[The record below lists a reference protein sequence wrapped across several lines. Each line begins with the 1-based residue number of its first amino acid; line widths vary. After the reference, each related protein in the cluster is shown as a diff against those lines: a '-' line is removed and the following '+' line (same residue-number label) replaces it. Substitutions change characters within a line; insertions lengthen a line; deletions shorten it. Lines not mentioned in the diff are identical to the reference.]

1 MTAGPGWAGCSPNSA
16 ARDVAARQQFIEG
29 PAALSGS
36 NKLDFNFGAG
46 AQWKLTR
53 VLGARLDIR
62 DHVTKIPTFGLST
75 GLFPVFGAAEDLE
88 AAIEVVLYLTP

>member
-1 MTAGPGWAGCSPNSA
+1 VTAGPGWAGCSPNSA

-62 DHVTKIPTFGLST
+62 DHVSKIPTFGLST